1 MNTPNKQIL
10 IEILNKNYLN
20 SKKLIETSLN
30 NKIKVLFEYS
40 KTQGVIGAGTQSQNP
55 NLNMPVPGQKTQNDN
70 EKNLSIS
77 GIIDDR
83 SWMSNF
89 KGKSVNQST
98 GAPRTRRGYSY
109 DDEGNVVITQKSAK
123 SHYSKP
129 LFPSFKSNWWW
140 LVPGAQIPKLI
151 DLLPADNQYDWYN
164 PIDVAK
170 RIHRAVGIR
179 TGDTQTTKRYTIP
192 DYQPRT
198 TSSGDENQKN
208 QDMGPISSNG
218 TITGWRQRGS
228 QKTIYADNVKINE
241 EIVNRK
247 NKGTMSKTEIGS
259 RDRLAKKVKAEP
271 IKGNDTKKNAQYRL
285 ATYIILKNRKGDK

>member
-40 KTQGVIGAGTQSQNP
+40 KTQGVIGVGTQSQNP
-55 NLNMPVPGQKTQNDN
+55 NLSMPVSGQKTQNDN

-77 GIIDDR
+77 GIVDDR

-129 LFPSFKSNWWW
+129 LLKSPWWW
-140 LVPGAQIPKLI
+140 LVPGAQIHKLF
-151 DLLPADNQYDWYN
+151 DLLPADDKYDWWN
-164 PIDVAK
+164 PMDVAK

-192 DYQPRT
+192 GYRPRT

-208 QDMGPISSNG
+208 QDMGPISSDG
-218 TITGWRQRGS
+218 TVTGWRQRGS
-228 QKTIYADNVKINE
+228 QRTIFADDIKINE
-241 EIVNRK
+241 EIVNPK
-247 NKGTMSKTEIGS
+247 NKGTMTKPELGS
-259 RDRLAKKVKAEP
+259 RDRLAKKVKADP
-271 IKGNDTKKNAQYRL
+271 IKGKDTKENAQYRL
-285 ATYIILKNRKGDK
+285 ATYITIKNRKGDK